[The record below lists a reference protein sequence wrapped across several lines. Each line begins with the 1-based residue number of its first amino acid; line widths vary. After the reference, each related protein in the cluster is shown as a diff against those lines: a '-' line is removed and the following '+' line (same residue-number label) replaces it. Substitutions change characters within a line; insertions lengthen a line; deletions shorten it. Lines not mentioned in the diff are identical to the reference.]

1 MKKLLF
7 VIWFGIVFFVSSA
20 PSYAG
25 FLIQLK
31 NGRTIYTED
40 YRIEG
45 DQILLFLES
54 GVVNISKGEVQSIL
68 QDTREIE
75 EGKKAPPEKLEEKI
89 TQEGRVSGKA
99 DIEYYKKKKREIQ
112 GRLDEAKKIYF
123 DAANKS
129 EKDEARKIMLSI
141 SNELFNLQ
149 DEVRK
154 NNNGIIPN
162 WWKEE

>member
-54 GVVNISKGEVQSIL
+54 GVVNISRGEVQTIL

-75 EGKKAPPEKLEEKI
+75 EEKKGPPEKLEEKI
-89 TQEGRVSGKA
+89 IQKDRVSGKA
-99 DIEYYKKKKREIQ
+99 DIESYRKRKRELQ
-112 GRLDEAKKIYF
+112 ERLNESKKVYF
-123 DAANKS
+123 DAANKN

-141 SNELFNLQ
+141 SKELFELQ
-149 DEVRK
+149 KEVLEK
-154 NNNGIIPN
+154 NNGVIPK
-162 WWKEE
+162 WWRED

>member
-20 PSYAG
+20 LSYAG

-31 NGRTIYTED
+31 NGRTIYTEN

-54 GVVNISKGEVQSIL
+54 GVVNISKAEVQSIL

-75 EGKKAPPEKLEEKI
+75 EKKGPPEKLEEKI
-89 TQEGRVSGKA
+89 IQKDRVSGKA

-123 DAANKS
+123 DAANKN

-149 DEVRK
+149 DEVKK
-154 NNNGIIPN
+154 NNNGIIPH
-162 WWKEE
+162 WWQED